1 MSSMASEPRCVDA
14 EATAQRGT
22 LRRCDGGQFLASD
35 AERALHRRG
44 VVVTSGRRERIA
56 AFR

>member
-1 MSSMASEPRCVDA
+1 MHTTNCMSSMASEPRCVDA

-35 AERALHRRG
+35 AERALHRR
-44 VVVTSGRRERIA
+44 
-56 AFR
+56 